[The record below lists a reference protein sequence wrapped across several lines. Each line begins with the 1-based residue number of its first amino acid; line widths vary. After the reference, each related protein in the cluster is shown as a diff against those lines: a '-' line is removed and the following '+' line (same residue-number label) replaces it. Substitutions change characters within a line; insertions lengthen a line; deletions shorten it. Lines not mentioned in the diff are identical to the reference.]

1 MLKKWFLVFFIGNCF
16 VFSNAFASNI
26 QEESFPESRI
36 QIVRGVV
43 KNGDTASLLLNKY
56 LPLKTIYQISNMCK
70 KTYPLSRIRK
80 GQPYRIMLEQDRL
93 IEFEYEIDSEDRLVI
108 QNEETGF
115 SVNKL
120 PIYYDVNLE
129 LVSATINY
137 SLNSTII
144 KMGEKNQLA
153 NRLADIFAWDID
165 FIRDI
170 QPGDK
175 FRVLVEKRY
184 REGKLR
190 GYGKIKAAFFT
201 NKGNVYKAFLHTDNR
216 GVSGYYDEE
225 GGSLQKAF
233 LKAPL
238 AFSRISSKF
247 TKKRLHPILK
257 KYKPHNGVDY
267 AAAKGT
273 PIKTV
278 GDGIITKVGY
288 GKGTGNF
295 INIRHFNGY
304 TTRYFHLSKFA
315 RSTKKN
321 KKVIQGQVIG
331 YVGMTGYTTGPHLCF
346 RMAKNGKHI
355 DPLNNKAPSANPVK
369 ADEMKSFQAKILALS
384 KRIVASSKFVT
395 INKPST

>member
-1 MLKKWFLVFFIGNCF
+1 MLKKKVLLLLVGFCFFI
-16 VFSNAFASNI
+16 SNASASNI
-26 QEESFPESRI
+26 QEKDFSGSQI
-36 QIVRGVV
+36 QILKGVV

-56 LPLKTIYQISNMCK
+56 LPLKSIYQISNICK

-80 GQPYRIMLEQDRL
+80 GQPYRIVMEQDRL
-93 IEFEYEIDSEDRLVI
+93 IEFEYEIDTEDRLVI

-120 PIYYDVNLE
+120 PIFYDVELE

-137 SLNSTII
+137 SLNTTVI
-144 KMGEKNQLA
+144 KIGEKNELGK
-153 NRLADIFAWDID
+153 RLADIFAWDID

-170 QPGDK
+170 QPGDS

-184 REGKLR
+184 REGKFK
-190 GYGKIKAAFFT
+190 GYGSIKAAFFI
-201 NKGNVYKAFLHTDNR
+201 NKGKLYKAFLHTDAR
-216 GVSGYYDEE
+216 GISGYYDEQ

-238 AFSRISSKF
+238 AYSRISSKF
-247 TKKRLHPILK
+247 TKKRFHPISK

-273 PIKTV
+273 PVKTV
-278 GDGIITKVGY
+278 GDGIITKAGY
-288 GKGTGNF
+288 NKETGNF

-304 TTRYFHLSKFA
+304 TTKYFHLSKIA
-315 RSTKKN
+315 RSTKKH

-331 YVGMTGYTTGPHLCF
+331 YVGMTGYATGPHLCF

-355 DPLNNKAPSANPVK
+355 DPLNNKAPSANPITPE
-369 ADEMKSFQAKILALS
+369 EMKRYHAKTIVLS
-384 KRIVASSKFVT
+384 QRMITTGKLISL
-395 INKPST
+395 NKPSN